1 MILMIVQRCCL
12 IHANLNMHMGC
23 SKQRRQGTVEE
34 NKVEMMATHKSF
46 VICWPRVQSSFQET
60 SQSLRV
66 KCCVNSV
73 SG

>member
-1 MILMIVQRCCL
+1 M
-12 IHANLNMHMGC
+12 
-23 SKQRRQGTVEE
+23 
-34 NKVEMMATHKSF
+34 EMMATHKSF

-66 KCCVNSV
+66 NCCVNSV